1 MNINFGIN
9 FDGILKFN
17 KSFWVKVGSWAIKEI
32 RADAKAGIF
41 QTDEWWDAYY
51 TNSYRDL
58 KNNDFRYKTTKRYER
73 ESDDLSYSA
82 GLGTTK
88 GGRNVYRVKDGKAG
102 QRIKQYEGVSIVN
115 KDGSKVTM
123 IVTGQTLQGLKITA
137 TLNNGVQIAYNVRDI
152 NKILGN
158 QKPGLNRRLVGL
170 NNKNMKR
177 LQELFINEV
186 ATQVAKNFVGKT
198 VLNFKL

>member
-9 FDGILKFN
+9 FDGLLRFKRE
-17 KSFWVKVGSWAIKEI
+17 FWVLIGEWVSNTI
-32 RADAKAGIF
+32 RADARKGIY
-41 QTDEWWDAYY
+41 QTDEPV
-51 TNSYRDL
+51 
-58 KNNDFRYKTTKRYER
+58 KTT
-73 ESDDLSYSA
+73 YSPQYA
-82 GLGTTK
+82 KLKANGMQEQTTNAK
-88 GGRNVYRVKDGKAG
+88 GKTKSEKVKSLK
-102 QRIKQYEGVSIVN
+102 GVSIVSTN
-115 KDGSKVTM
+115 TSFVDMT
-123 IVTGQTLQGLKITA
+123 VTGQTLRGLKITE
-137 TLNNGVQIAYNVRDI
+137 TMPNGVQVSFNIRDLW
-152 NKILGN
+152 KIVGN

>member
-1 MNINFGIN
+1 LNINFGIN

-17 KSFWVKVGSWAIKEI
+17 KSFWVKVGSWAVNQI
-32 RADAKAGIF
+32 RSDAQQGIF
-41 QTDEWWDAYY
+41 QTDEPVKKTYSTEYAQ
-51 TNSYRDL
+51 L
-58 KNNDFRYKTTKRYER
+58 KERRFTHNTKRRYVVNE
-73 ESDDLSYSA
+73 
-82 GLGTTK
+82 
-88 GGRNVYRVKDGKAG
+88 GGMEYGSKDVFRKKDGRKG
-102 QRIKQYEGVSIVN
+102 ERYEQFKGVSIVSTN
-115 KDGSKVTM
+115 TSFVDMT
-123 IVTGQTLQGLKITA
+123 VTGQTLRGLKITE
-137 TLNNGVQIAYNVRDI
+137 TTPNGVQVSFNIRDLW
-152 NKILGN
+152 KIVGN

>member
-17 KSFWVKVGSWAIKEI
+17 KGFWVKVGSWVVNQI
-32 RADAKAGIF
+32 RSDAQQGIF
-41 QTDEWWDAYY
+41 QTDEAV
-51 TNSYRDL
+51 
-58 KNNDFRYKTTKRYER
+58 KTT
-73 ESDDLSYSA
+73 YS
-82 GLGTTK
+82 
-88 GGRNVYRVKDGKAG
+88 
-102 QRIKQYEGVSIVN
+102 KQYAELKANRMQTQGKDAKGKSKPEKVKSLKGVSIVSTN
-115 KDGSKVTM
+115 TSFVDMTL
-123 IVTGQTLQGLKITA
+123 TGQTLRGLKVTE
-137 TLNNGVQIAYNVRDI
+137 TMPDGVQVAFNIRDLW
-152 NKILGN
+152 KIVGN